1 MNLPVTV
8 FDMVMM
14 GRRPYQRW
22 TAGRKDY
29 RKVWDILELIHLEE
43 LAPQYVGEL
52 SGGEQQKVSI
62 ACALAQEPEI
72 LLMDEPTNNLDI
84 NHQLEVMKI
93 IDKLILTKGLTVI
106 TAIHDLNIAAR
117 FSSTVLMLKKGHV
130 IQCSCPKNIITAANI
145 KLLYN
150 ADTEVISYRGFPCV
164 IPSKKGRY

>member
-14 GRRPYQRW
+14 GRRPYQKWVISRE
-22 TAGRKDY
+22 DH
-29 RKVWDILELIHLEE
+29 RKVWEILELIHLEE
-43 LAPQYVGEL
+43 MALQYVGEL
-52 SGGEQQKVSI
+52 SGGEQQKVNI

-84 NHQLEVMKI
+84 NHQLEVMRL
-93 IDKLILTKGLTVI
+93 IDRLILSKGLTVL

-117 FSSTVLMLKKGHV
+117 FSSRVLMLKKGKV
-130 IQCSCPKNIITAANI
+130 VKCSFPKDIITSSNI

-150 ADTEVISYRGFPCV
+150 IDTDVISYRGFPFV
-164 IPSKKGRY
+164 IPS